1 MSTMQKRSYVN
12 AEYHLKLNNWKEN
25 QKPVHS
31 GEGETMFKLY
41 NEMGK
46 NAIFKEIKL
55 KRGAKIKWGEK
66 IENP

>member
-12 AEYHLKLNNWKEN
+12 AKYHLKLNNWKQY

-31 GEGETMFKLY
+31 GEGETMLKLY
-41 NEMGK
+41 NEMEK

-55 KRGAKIKWGEK
+55 KGGVKIKWEEK
-66 IENP
+66 IETP